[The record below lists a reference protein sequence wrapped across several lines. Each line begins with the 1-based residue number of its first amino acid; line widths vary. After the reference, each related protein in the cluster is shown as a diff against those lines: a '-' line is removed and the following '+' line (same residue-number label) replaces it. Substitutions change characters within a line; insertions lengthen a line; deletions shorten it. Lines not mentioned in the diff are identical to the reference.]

1 MEDVQENIWGIRER
15 KNKLIREGPNS
26 FIVSL
31 FTVYLFFVLK
41 DSGSTGLC
49 HLLLIQ
55 RRSAVTFWGIS
66 VLDPDRAHAINLILK
81 FIIRRRISFNPGF
94 NSVQ

>member
-31 FTVYLFFVLK
+31 FTVYLFSVLK
-41 DSGSTGLC
+41 DSGSTGWC
-49 HLLLIQ
+49 QLLLVQ
-55 RRSAVTFWGIS
+55 RISAVTFWGIS
-66 VLDPDRAHAINLILK
+66 FLDPGRAHAINLILK
-81 FIIRRRISFNPGF
+81 FIIRRHILFNPDF